1 MATPA
6 VAVGNSNKLTQVEK
20 QEQEIAEACNRL
32 IKNCII
38 CWNYLKKKM
47 GSGLEISV
55 LGKMIFQDLAL
66 G

>member
-47 GSGLEISV
+47 RKKWGQV
-55 LGKMIFQDLAL
+55 LKYQF
-66 G
+66 